1 MAKEKWIK
9 VEITETL
16 QRTVE
21 VKAENGRDA
30 IEKVKDMY
38 RNEDIVLSSEDFID
52 SNFQVI
58 VDQKGE

>member
-58 VDQKGE
+58 VD

>member
-1 MAKEKWIK
+1 MKEKFFK

-21 VKAENGRDA
+21 IKAESEQSA

-38 RNEDIVLSSEDFID
+38 RNEDIVLGYEDFIEND
-52 SNFQVI
+52 FQI
-58 VDQKGE
+58 VD